1 MSRYYTSIN
10 QKPTVDT
17 ILSITEFYL
26 ATGSEIVDYDTG
38 GWSSSFVPTS
48 YTNFYLWNYKRIV
61 YADGTSEKTR
71 PTIIWN
77 VKEKGVLGNLTTYYL
92 SSGYSIGIT
101 TNTSGWTK
109 EIPTINAYRQ
119 YLWRYQV
126 FKKENGDNYVVSPH
140 IYETYGIS
148 GHEVILMVD
157 DFIIPCPASLE
168 YGLQDVSA
176 SESGRTEDTR
186 MQKNRVGQKRTLS
199 VQWSARGWKDTTF
212 LMQKFNPQYIF
223 VYYPDMLS
231 GDYEVREY
239 YTGDK
244 KTPTKLWWVGKKLM
258 ESVSFDI
265 IER

>member
-10 QKPTVDT
+10 KKPTVDT

-48 YTNFYLWNYKRIV
+48 YANCYLWNYKRIV

-77 VKEKGVLGNLTTYYL
+77 VKENGVLGNLTTYYL
-92 SSGYSIGIT
+92 SSGYSSGINT
-101 TNTSGWTK
+101 STSGWTK

-148 GHEVILMVD
+148 GYEVILMVD